1 MACTKVKLFSGVI
14 CAMLLGLLLCVFFA
28 GWCSGEGRRM
38 EKVERDIPMSAMLL
52 FMPEISDRDMSFV
65 GSVIIEVYERSNMR
79 FSLKNKYREDALAN
93 GWVRMSW
100 RSDDFDNEDYQ
111 EQVIVHVVKVGDLF
125 RCDWIYYLNG
135 SLGSHS
141 GSFYFSIEQERFL
154 YEGKETRFHVI
165 VYKGSAEGF
174 CGDDSLSVE
183 MWAVH

>member
-1 MACTKVKLFSGVI
+1 MFAKKWAVWPLILLIGIILFH
-14 CAMLLGLLLCVFFA
+14 LCENHVA
-28 GWCSGEGRRM
+28 KI
-38 EKVERDIPMSAMLL
+38 EKVEPDIPMSAMLL
-52 FMPEISDRDMSFV
+52 LIPEISDRDMSFI
-65 GSVIIEVYERSNMR
+65 GAVIIEVYERSNMR
-79 FSLKNKYREDALAN
+79 FSLKNKYREYTPTD
-93 GWVRMSW
+93 GWTRMSW
-100 RSDDFDNEDYQ
+100 LPDGTDNEDYR
-111 EQVIVHVVKVGDLF
+111 EQVDVHVVKVGDLF